1 MCRRSSRV
9 SSSGSSPVV
18 AAAWLISARRLSATA
33 RRVQGRRRGFSTFRA
48 GVVGRVDQAVLLGVP
63 VQAAQRGDEVLG
75 GAAPAAAR
83 TLPLPVPPACPPA
96 LPRDVVYGLARV
108 DRSGRVADRTVTGAL
123 GWRGGDRLALT
134 AEAGVVVIRRDPSGL
149 VTLPPR
155 SCVPIPAALR
165 HRCGLLPGHPVLLT
179 AVPAED
185 TLTAYSLA
193 VVDQALT
200 ALIPFPH
207 VKEATDDDHRT

>member
-1 MCRRSSRV
+1 MTGTLIAPVIPSSD
-9 SSSGSSPVV
+9 P
-18 AAAWLISARRLSATA
+18 ARPA
-33 RRVQGRRRGFSTFRA
+33 R
-48 GVVGRVDQAVLLGVP
+48 
-63 VQAAQRGDEVLG
+63 
-75 GAAPAAAR
+75 APAAAQ
-83 TLPLPVPPACPPA
+83 TLPLTVPPVRPPA

-123 GWRGGDRLALT
+123 GWRGGDRLTLT
-134 AEAGVVVIRRDPSGL
+134 AEAGVVLIRRDPHGL

-165 HRCGLLPGHPVLLT
+165 HRCGLLPGDPVLLA

-193 VVDQALT
+193 VVDQALRT
-200 ALIPFPH
+200 LIPFPAR
-207 VKEATDDDHRT
+207 EGGQP

>member
-1 MCRRSSRV
+1 MTGTLIAPVIPSS
-9 SSSGSSPVV
+9 
-18 AAAWLISARRLSATA
+18 AAARPAR
-33 RRVQGRRRGFSTFRA
+33 
-48 GVVGRVDQAVLLGVP
+48 
-63 VQAAQRGDEVLG
+63 
-75 GAAPAAAR
+75 APAAAR
-83 TLPLPVPPACPPA
+83 TLPLTVPPVRSRPA
-96 LPRDVVYGLARV
+96 LGRDVVYGLARV

-123 GWRGGDRLALT
+123 GWRGGDRLTLT

-165 HRCGLLPGHPVLLT
+165 HRCGLLPGDPVLLT

-193 VVDQALT
+193 VVDQALA
-200 ALIPFPH
+200 ALIPFPAR
-207 VKEATDDDHRT
+207 EGGDR

>member
-1 MCRRSSRV
+1 MTGTLIAPVIPSS
-9 SSSGSSPVV
+9 
-18 AAAWLISARRLSATA
+18 AAARPAR
-33 RRVQGRRRGFSTFRA
+33 
-48 GVVGRVDQAVLLGVP
+48 
-63 VQAAQRGDEVLG
+63 
-75 GAAPAAAR
+75 APAAAR
-83 TLPLPVPPACPPA
+83 TLPLAVPPVSRPPA

-123 GWRGGDRLALT
+123 GWRGGDRLTLT

-165 HRCGLLPGHPVLLT
+165 HRCGLLPGDPVLL
-179 AVPAED
+179 AARPAED

-193 VVDQALT
+193 VVDQAL
-200 ALIPFPH
+200 AARIPFPAR
-207 VKEATDDDHRT
+207 EGGDR

>member
-1 MCRRSSRV
+1 MTGTLIAPVIPSS
-9 SSSGSSPVV
+9 
-18 AAAWLISARRLSATA
+18 AAARPAR
-33 RRVQGRRRGFSTFRA
+33 
-48 GVVGRVDQAVLLGVP
+48 
-63 VQAAQRGDEVLG
+63 
-75 GAAPAAAR
+75 APAAAR
-83 TLPLPVPPACPPA
+83 TLPLTVPPVRPPA
-96 LPRDVVYGLARV
+96 LGRDVVYGLARV

-123 GWRGGDRLALT
+123 GWRGGDRLTLT

-165 HRCGLLPGHPVLLT
+165 HRCGLLPGDPVLLT

-193 VVDQALT
+193 VVDQALA
-200 ALIPFPH
+200 ALIPFP
-207 VKEATDDDHRT
+207 ARDGGDR